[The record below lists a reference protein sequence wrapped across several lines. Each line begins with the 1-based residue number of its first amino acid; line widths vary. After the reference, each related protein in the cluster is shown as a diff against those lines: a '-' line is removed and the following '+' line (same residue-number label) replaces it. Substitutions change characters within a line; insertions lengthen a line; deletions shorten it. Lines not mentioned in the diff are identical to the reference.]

1 MPKKP
6 KSDEEICLGITSKLA
21 KTGGF
26 DVKVLKNEENGL
38 EPGTKKV
45 LEQESGSRGK
55 KIDREEIIRWVNFIR
70 CLNRLFIATKT
81 NNPASLGKAIGIKS
95 ASVYPAIKKHEIPDG
110 WFITVGKKFGVSI
123 DWLVGNDGGINPS
136 KENISPEGTF
146 DEMLKVLGEK
156 NPKLHDQLVGEIVR
170 NFNKS

>member
-6 KSDEEICLGITSKLA
+6 KTEEKNYLGITSKLA
-21 KTGGF
+21 KIAGF
-26 DVKVLKNEENGL
+26 DVEVLKKEENGL
-38 EPGTKKV
+38 ELGTRKILETESIPQEKKND
-45 LEQESGSRGK
+45 K
-55 KIDREEIIRWVNFIR
+55 EEIKRWVDFIR

-123 DWLVGNDGGINPS
+123 DWLVGNDGSINPS
-136 KENISPEGTF
+136 KENISQEGTF
-146 DEMLKVLGEK
+146 DEMLKVIGEK
-156 NPKLHDQLVGEIVR
+156 NPDLHDKLVGEIAR